1 MMRTG
6 GAVLAVGLAALCL
19 LASCQQQVE
28 QGVQKATEKKF
39 DERLYAGGTLE
50 SGQTGYAA
58 NLSFDLTAAS
68 ATSGDTTEIVV
79 SGVVRNNGDKTV
91 TWLNLAVS
99 LVDAEGVEVAGGS
112 DIVAHT
118 LPIGENNTPL
128 TPGTAKRV
136 TIHIRRS
143 VDVKN
148 LKVVPHVV
156 DLAVK

>member
-1 MMRTG
+1 
-6 GAVLAVGLAALCL
+6 
-19 LASCQQQVE
+19 
-28 QGVQKATEKKF
+28 
-39 DERLYAGGTLE
+39 
-50 SGQTGYAA
+50 
-58 NLSFDLTAAS
+58 
-68 ATSGDTTEIVV
+68 
-79 SGVVRNNGDKTV
+79 V

-136 TIHIRRS
+136 TIHIRRN